1 MATAM
6 TVALAAV
13 ELGAG
18 PAVAVLHGLFGSGRN
33 WTTIG
38 RSLAARHRVL
48 LCDLRN
54 HGASPWA
61 DDMSYPD
68 MAEDVRALLA
78 ARGLSRAALLGHSLG
93 GKVAMT
99 MALAWPEEVARLVV
113 VDIAPVVYPPTLMG
127 HVRAMQQLDLSQ
139 VRRRSEAERRLAAAI
154 PDAAER
160 AFLLQN
166 LIFEEGRA
174 HWRINLAAIARAMPL
189 ISEFPSF
196 PAGRVYDGPA
206 LFVTGGRSPY
216 VRAEHEP
223 LIRRLFPAAHL
234 VRIAAAGHWVHAE
247 APDAFLS
254 EVAPFLAGAG

>member
-1 MATAM
+1 M

-18 PAVAVLHGLFGSGRN
+18 PAVAILHGLFGSGRN

-68 MAEDVRALLA
+68 MAEDVRALLR
-78 ARGLSRAALLGHSLG
+78 ARGAAPAALLGHSLG

-99 MALAWPEEVARLVV
+99 MALARPEDVARLVV
-113 VDIAPVVYPPTLMG
+113 VDIAPVPYPPTLAG

-166 LIFEEGRA
+166 LIFEEGRV

-189 ISEFPSF
+189 IAEFPSF
-196 PAGRVYDGPA
+196 PAGRVYDGPT
-206 LFVTGGRSPY
+206 LFVTGDRSPY
-216 VRAEHEP
+216 VRAEHETP
-223 LIRRLFPAAHL
+223 IKRLFPAARL

-247 APDAFLS
+247 APAAFLS
-254 EVAPFLAGAG
+254 EVAPFLAGAS

>member
-1 MATAM
+1 M

-18 PAVAVLHGLFGSGRN
+18 PAVAILHGLFGSGRN

-68 MAEDVRALLA
+68 MAEDVHALLA
-78 ARGLSRAALLGHSLG
+78 ARGALPAALLGHSLG

-99 MALAWPEEVARLVV
+99 MALARPLDVARLVV
-113 VDIAPVVYPPTLMG
+113 VDIAPVPYPPTLAG
-127 HVRAMQQLDLSQ
+127 HIRAMQELDLAQ
-139 VRRRSEAERRLAAAI
+139 VRRRSEAEQRLAAVI

-160 AFLLQN
+160 AFLAQN
-166 LIFEEGRA
+166 LVFEEGRPR
-174 HWRINLAAIARAMPL
+174 WRINLAAIARAMPL

-223 LIRRLFPAAHL
+223 PIRQLFPAARL

-247 APDAFLS
+247 APDAFLAQ
-254 EVAPFLAGAG
+254 VAPFLAGAG